1 MSLHRAWESK
11 SPYDRKRSRSPLL
24 LVELRYIAVTRAA
37 FDLEER

>member
-1 MSLHRAWESK
+1 MSLHRPWESK
-11 SPYDRKRSRSPLL
+11 SPYDRKTSRSPLS